1 LLGVKKE
8 VDIGIGRSI
17 YLMGL
22 SPGLL
27 VSMQCPFCFSVEMD
41 MQQANP
47 REAFQR
53 QMRQALEDPE
63 IPRIHF
69 NGFINSM
76 GGGDVLLVLQQ
87 NEKPVAV
94 LNASFTVAKTLA
106 KLLGE
111 MIENLETKTG
121 NTIMTTDEI
130 ASKLMGGQP

>member
-1 LLGVKKE
+1 
-8 VDIGIGRSI
+8 
-17 YLMGL
+17 
-22 SPGLL
+22 
-27 VSMQCPFCFSVEMD
+27 